1 MATVAEKEEVSVAE
15 EAEKAEAKE
24 VAMVDLAVAME
35 AVGKEEAK
43 EEEVSNI
50 ARAHLPMLK

>member
-1 MATVAEKEEVSVAE
+1 VDSG
-15 EAEKAEAKE
+15 EAEKVVAKE
-24 VAMVDLAVAME
+24 VAMVDLAVAMEAVGKEEAKEE